1 MTWSP
6 DHITPILERG
16 ADEGLSVVKVHS
28 HPGGYAAF
36 SLTDDRSDEHLLPM
50 IRGWVEADVP
60 HGSVVMLPDGQMFGR
75 VWSSSGK
82 FEPIDCISV
91 AGDDL
96 HFWYADAGSVEL
108 PHFVASH
115 AQAFDDGTIEQLR
128 RLTVAVVGVSGTGS
142 PTVEQLMR
150 LGAAVIV
157 NVDDDCMEE
166 RNVGDKLATYRS
178 L

>member
-1 MTWSP
+1 MN
-6 DHITPILERG
+6 
-16 ADEGLSVVKVHS
+16 V
-28 HPGGYAAF
+28 Y
-36 SLTDDRSDEHLLPM
+36 LLPM
-50 IRGWVEADVP
+50 ASSSFPLSKGYRIRVNGDPFAVNEPMPTGRAILTLAGLLPAVEADVP